1 MTTTATPTARPIIHT
16 RPKGN
21 ASPTTRSADPYRSAI
36 LAEAV
41 ESPNVRSV
49 SDLHHAPV
57 GSSCTAGQVGE
68 VSAFVKVS
76 TRTWS
81 SKTAGVVDE
90 HELFA
95 LGVRRLSL
103 GPVLGRSSTWEPA

>member
-1 MTTTATPTARPIIHT
+1 MITTTATPSPIHRRP
-16 RPKGN
+16 PGN
-21 ASPTTRSADPYRSAI
+21 ASPATKSADPTRSAI

-68 VSAFVKVS
+68 VSAYVKVS
-76 TRTWS
+76 TNTWS
-81 SKTAGVVDE
+81 SNAGLVDE
-90 HELFA
+90 HELYA

-103 GPVLGRSSTWEPA
+103 GPILRRTSTSEVAA